1 MAVVYVVRVALL
13 GATIFI
19 VVVLA
24 VAVLMV
30 VVIMSSITLSN
41 ALSNIKL
48 ELNTNKD
55 TLEKTFCIQVR
66 TVDAGRPVIEWH
78 TGRGQLATRA
88 EPVWISGS
96 FSFDVC

>member
-1 MAVVYVVRVALL
+1 MDCLSQYFFCAH
-13 GATIFI
+13 FK
-19 VVVLA
+19 
-24 VAVLMV
+24 
-30 VVIMSSITLSN
+30 SITLSN

-66 TVDAGRPVIEWH
+66 TVDAGRPVLDWH
-78 TGRGQLATRA
+78 TGRGHLATRA